1 MMEHNVVVWV
11 KAADNMLQ
19 WNRTLTA
26 TNETMYCPKEINNTY
41 QYIVILRMFTIFNSS
56 IKYVVIAM
64 VKTEDGLVYQ

>member
-26 TNETMYCPKEINNTY
+26 TNETMYGPKEINNTY

-56 IKYVVIAM
+56 IKYVVIAI